1 MPKDLDKKTI
11 KTKVLK
17 VENIFGERQLDITLS
32 DEVEKF
38 DIKQK
43 KFVNSNRITK
53 RLKSVQED
61 CDALVPIIHRVVRR
75 GLGKAINPVLLA
87 IILEGADVELEATFH
102 KENTKR
108 EFDGSTESDVYT
120 SDCWVYRFVK
130 IEPHLTDEDLAD
142 FDEVRKEEPYII
154 VNVGNN
160 TPKLPAWL
168 TAAKG

>member
-17 VENIFGERQLDITLS
+17 VENIFGERQLDITLAN
-32 DEVEKF
+32 EVEKF

-87 IILEGADVELEATFH
+87 IILEGSDVELEATFH
-102 KENTKR
+102 KEKTKR

-120 SDCWVYRFVK
+120 SDCWVYRFTK
-130 IEPHLTDEDLAD
+130 IEPHLTDDDLAD
-142 FDEVRKEEPYII
+142 FNEVRTEEPYII